1 MEIRRQP
8 IRNSQGDKIC
18 FKMCLSKHFCRSAS
32 TKRKQHLIRYICKS
46 IQTKKSK
53 MTSYQPPEPPPV
65 FETVSL
71 GKMDLHSV
79 ANVILTYDTKSRN
92 YDVIYGT
99 FKNKES
105 KGGSTKLTILSDSN
119 HQYTV
124 TRKRGGEYET
134 NHRNWMEVVKT

>member
-1 MEIRRQP
+1 MMRKIPKKKKTHQRVDTNLEVCARKMEIRRQP

-71 GKMDLHSV
+71 GKIGLHLV
-79 ANVILTYDTKSRN
+79 ANVVLTYDTKSRS
-92 YDVIYGT
+92 
-99 FKNKES
+99 ES
-105 KGGSTKLTILSDSN
+105 A
-119 HQYTV
+119 
-124 TRKRGGEYET
+124 T
-134 NHRNWMEVVKT
+134 NPLCISRNPFTCFDC

>member
-1 MEIRRQP
+1 
-8 IRNSQGDKIC
+8 
-18 FKMCLSKHFCRSAS
+18 
-32 TKRKQHLIRYICKS
+32 
-46 IQTKKSK
+46 

-92 YDVIYGT
+92 YDVAYGT
-99 FKNKES
+99 LKNKES
-105 KGGSTKLTILSDSN
+105 EGGSTKLTILSDSK

-124 TRKRGGEYET
+124 IRKRGGVYET
-134 NHRNWMEVVKT
+134 NHRNWMEVEKT